1 MDMLRSA
8 IAVQWKLF
16 GGKKQ
21 WLRFARYAEKALRRA
36 TMSVTQI
43 TRPKGA
49 GTPIYNGC
57 GQYRTALCVISRFV
71 LVV

>member
-1 MDMLRSA
+1 MLRNA

-16 GGKKQ
+16 GGKKK
-21 WLRFARYAEKALRRA
+21 WLRFARYVEKALRRA
-36 TMSVTQI
+36 TMSVTQT
-43 TRPKGA
+43 TRPRGA

-57 GQYRTALCVISRFV
+57 GQYRTAWCAMSEFV

>member
-1 MDMLRSA
+1 MDVLENA

-21 WLRFARYAEKALRRA
+21 WLRFARYAEKVLRRA

-43 TRPKGA
+43 TRPKSA
-49 GTPIYNGC
+49 GIPICSG
-57 GQYRTALCVISRFV
+57 
-71 LVV
+71 